1 MTAPG
6 IAPVIAIVDTGSG
19 NLFSIARALAHVGA
33 SVDVTDDAAAIRH
46 ANGIVLPG
54 VGAFA
59 DAMAALGHK
68 GLVAPL
74 RAAAAAGTPVLG
86 ICLGMQLLFDT
97 SHEFGRCGGLGLI
110 GGAVRKLPARDGGMR
125 IPNVG
130 WRALDQV
137 QPDPLLAGHGADDM
151 FYFVHSYVPFP
162 EDRRAIVATVPI
174 NGLAAAVMVRHD
186 DVVGCQFHPEK
197 SGPVGLALLRRY
209 VGTIGLRKARTRAA

>member
-1 MTAPG
+1 M
-6 IAPVIAIVDTGSG
+6 IAIVDYGRG
-19 NLFSIARALAHVGA
+19 NLFSIARALAHLGA
-33 SVDVTDDAAAIRH
+33 SCVVTDTAAAIGS
-46 ANGIVLPG
+46 ADGIVLPG

-59 DAMAALGHK
+59 DAMAALEDK

-74 RAAAAAGTPVLG
+74 QAAAAAGTPLLG
-86 ICLGMQLLFDT
+86 ICLGMQLLFGA

-110 GGAVRKLPARDGGMR
+110 GGEVRKLPARDGGIR

-162 EDRRAIVATVPI
+162 DDRRAIVATVPI

-209 VGTIGLRKARTRAA
+209 VCTIGLRKARTRAA